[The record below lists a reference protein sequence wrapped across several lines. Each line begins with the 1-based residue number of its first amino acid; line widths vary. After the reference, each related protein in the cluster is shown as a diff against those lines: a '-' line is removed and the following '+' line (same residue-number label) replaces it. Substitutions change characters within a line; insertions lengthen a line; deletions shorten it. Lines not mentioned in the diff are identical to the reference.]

1 VTFFPASHT
10 PQRKAEEVSKN
21 TLTKEERTTT
31 RYDLVILGNGA
42 AAFAAAI
49 KADELKKKAAL
60 VQGGII
66 GGTCVNVGCVPSKR
80 LLVAGEVIKNSFEHN
95 LGNGTINPHI
105 EKFSFQNLVKS
116 KNQMVTV
123 LRQEKYEDVLKGLAE
138 NVHVYKGKGI
148 FVSKDQVK
156 ITNEHHHNSPTTTI
170 TGDTFLIATGSS
182 PRRPGFEGIEDVNY
196 WTNVEALSPP
206 FQPKSMIVIGGRALG
221 LEFAQMYAR
230 LGTKVTLLQRSDAI
244 IPEDE
249 PEIAEALSTYLKEEG
264 VDIRTGVNV
273 KRVSQSNS
281 KSRKV
286 NDKKNIITVEAE
298 IDGKKKAAATF
309 KAEALLLATG
319 RAPNSKDIGVEE
331 LGIKT
336 KDGGAIVIDNEMRT
350 NIPNIFAAGDVTGE
364 PMLEALAARQGTKA
378 AENALM
384 GLRKKIDLNTVPRA
398 IFTDPQLATVGLTER
413 EVLDGGYECNCRVLN
428 FSDVS
433 KARIIGNTR
442 GVIKMVVDNETYRIL
457 GIHILCPNAADLI
470 TEAALIIKH
479 NYTAQDVVDTIHV
492 FPTLSEA
499 IKIVA
504 QSFFRDVGATSC
516 CI

>member
-1 VTFFPASHT
+1 LA
-10 PQRKAEEVSKN
+10 
-21 TLTKEERTTT
+21 KEERTTT

-60 VQGGII
+60 VQGGVI

-80 LLVAGEVIKNSFEHN
+80 LLVAGEVIKNSSEHN
-95 LGNGTINPHI
+95 LGNGTITPHI

-123 LRQEKYEDVLKGLAE
+123 LRQEKYEDVLKRLAE

-156 ITNEHHHNSPTTTI
+156 ITNEHHNTHTTTI
-170 TGDTFLIATGSS
+170 SGNTFLIATGSS
-182 PRRPGFEGIEDVNY
+182 PRRPRFEGIEYVNY

-206 FQPKSMIVIGGRALG
+206 FHPESMIVIGGRALG

-230 LGTKVTLLQRSDAI
+230 LGTKVTLLQRSNTITPD
-244 IPEDE
+244 DE

-281 KSRKV
+281 KSRKDR
-286 NDKKNIITVEAE
+286 DKKNVITVEAE
-298 IDGKKKAAATF
+298 IDGKKKAPATTF

-336 KDGGAIVIDNEMRT
+336 KDSGAIIIDDEMRT
-350 NIPNIFAAGDVTGE
+350 NIPNIFAAGDVNGE
-364 PMLEALAARQGTKA
+364 PMLEALAAREGTIA
-378 AENALM
+378 SENALT
-384 GLRKKIDLNTVPRA
+384 GSHKKVDLNAVPRA
-398 IFTDPQLATVGLTER
+398 IFTDPQLASVGLTDKEAV
-413 EVLDGGYECNCRVLN
+413 EKGYECNCKVLN
-428 FSDVS
+428 FSDIAKS
-433 KARIIGNTR
+433 RIIGNTR
-442 GVIKMVVDNETYRIL
+442 GAIKMVADNKTHRVL
-457 GIHILCPNAADLI
+457 GVHILCPSAADLI
-470 TEAALIIKH
+470 TEAALIIK
-479 NYTAQDVVDTIHV
+479 NKYTIEDVVDTIHV
-492 FPTLSEA
+492 FPTLAES

>member
-1 VTFFPASHT
+1 M
-10 PQRKAEEVSKN
+10 
-21 TLTKEERTTT
+21 LTKEERTTT

-80 LLVAGEVIKNSFEHN
+80 LLVAGEVIRNSSEHN
-95 LGNGTINPHI
+95 LGNGTINPHT

-123 LRQEKYEDVLKGLAE
+123 LRQEKYEGVLQGLSE
-138 NVHVYKGKGI
+138 NVHVYKGKGT

-156 ITNEHHHNSPTTTI
+156 ITNEDHHNSPTTTTI

-182 PRRPGFEGIEDVNY
+182 PRRPRFEGIEDVNY

-206 FQPKSMIVIGGRALG
+206 FQPQSMIVIGGRALG

-230 LGTKVTLLQRSDAI
+230 LGTKVTLLQRSDTI

-249 PEIAEALSTYLKEEG
+249 PEIAEALSAYLKEEG
-264 VDIRTGVNV
+264 VDIRTGVDI
-273 KRVSQSNS
+273 KRVSQSNN
-281 KSRKV
+281 KSGKN
-286 NDKKNIITVEAE
+286 NDRKNIITVEVE
-298 IDGKKKAAATF
+298 VDGKKKAAAATF

-319 RAPNSKDIGVEE
+319 RAPNSKDIGLEE
-331 LGIKT
+331 LRIKT
-336 KDGGAIVIDNEMRT
+336 KDGGAIIIDDEMRT

-364 PMLEALAARQGTKA
+364 PMLEALAAREGTIA
-378 AENALM
+378 SENALT
-384 GLRKKIDLNTVPRA
+384 GSHRKVDLNIVPRA
-398 IFTDPQLATVGLTER
+398 IFTDPQLASVGLTDKEAV
-413 EVLDGGYECNCRVLN
+413 EKGYECNCKILN
-428 FSDVS
+428 FSDVA

-442 GVIKMVVDNETYRIL
+442 GVIKMVADNNTHRVL
-457 GIHILCPNAADLI
+457 GVHILCPNAADLI
-470 TEAALIIKH
+470 TEAALIIK
-479 NYTAQDVVDTIHV
+479 NKYTIEDVVDTIHV
-492 FPTLSEA
+492 FPTLAES

-504 QSFFRDVGATSC
+504 QSFFRDIGATSC